1 MNTVNMALRAIY
13 WAITGAPIGVGVIA
27 ILSIGVFLLVA
38 SAPLR
43 VVSVIAVSP
52 FGRGRSCWSR
62 SRAQV

>member
-38 SAPLR
+38 SAPLIILG
-43 VVSVIAVSP
+43 VVRGWWRELWAAWWASVW
-52 FGRGRSCWSR
+52 RRC
-62 SRAQV
+62 